1 MSEIHSKEDLQY
13 IVENLIDELRECEDG
28 TTFDTF
34 HLLERAG
41 YDGSEFDHDDLY
53 DIHFTLFRKAKENH
67 ITLDMSAHDRISLND
82 NGISRY
88 TEKYNILLGWI

>member
-41 YDGSEFDHDDLY
+41 YDGSEFDHDDLFE
-53 DIHFTLFRKAKENH
+53 IHFTLFKKAKENH
-67 ITLDMSAHDRISLND
+67 ITLDISDLA
-82 NGISRY
+82 
-88 TEKYNILLGWI
+88 